1 MASTMPA
8 GPPPAIATRV
18 RTLFVVDPNPVLREQ
33 WSGGKIEQIGG
44 R

>member
-1 MASTMPA
+1 MPA

-18 RTLFVVDPNPVLREQ
+18 RSLFDIDPNPVLREQ
-33 WSGGKIEQIGG
+33 WSGGKIEQIGA